1 MSTYPPG
8 QDRDCTLLT
17 FTQGSVWCLEG
28 FCPPGPPTPHPLPP
42 APPGPP
48 TPNNPLTPMPMFEVS
63 GAAAA
68 GAMYPNG
75 QPAYYYANMS
85 GSTGWVIHLSGGG
98 WRFVGSG
105 STTVDAGLTPDG
117 LGSTDSYYSD
127 GGGNCYGKCDGI
139 LSNDASINPLFHSW
153 NKVWV
158 PISGTS
164 FTGDVWNSTGGFVR
178 GKRIQT
184 SVINDLLENHG
195 MSGATNIILT
205 GGSSGGL
212 AVYLTCD
219 RVADQVHATNG
230 STRFTC
236 LADAG
241 HFLHH
246 DDMHGGNTTSESFKR
261 SYYGWNSTGGTNQ
274 ACVAALAPTG
284 EDWKCI
290 FAQ

>member
-1 MSTYPPG
+1 M
-8 QDRDCTLLT
+8 
-17 FTQGSVWCLEG
+17 VG
-28 FCPPGPPTPHPLPP
+28 FCPPGPPGPNPKPP
-42 APPGPP
+42 PPPGPP
-48 TPNNPLTPMPMFEVS
+48 TPYDPVTPMPQFDVP

-68 GAMYPNG
+68 GAFYPTG
-75 QPAYYYANMS
+75 TPAYYYANMT

-98 WRFVGSG
+98 WRFVGESG
-105 STTVDAGLTPDG
+105 AADDTVTSDG
-117 LGSTDSYYSD
+117 LPHNM
-127 GGGNCYGKCDGI
+127 GGGSCYGGCDGI
-139 LSNDASINPLFHSW
+139 LSNNAAINPLFHSW

-164 FTGDVWNSTGGFVR
+164 FTGDVWDSSKGYIR

-184 SVINDLLENHG
+184 VVIEDLLNSHG
-195 MSGATNIILT
+195 MKGATNVILT

-219 RVADQVHATNG
+219 RVGEQIRATN
-230 STRFTC
+230 STTRYTC

-246 DDMHGGNTTSESFKR
+246 DDMKGGNTTSESFKR

-274 ACVAALAPTG
+274 ACVAAMTPTQ